1 MEPPAPRPGSAAK
14 EPPVRRIKLSLV
26 TTVALL
32 GLTTATAFA
41 EWTIRNDDHASYEL
55 TKECG
60 SKKEDWSVAG
70 KVTKK
75 LSVPAGATS
84 CTITVKQSHTSCT
97 VKDGESCVIA
107 SGKITKQ

>member
-1 MEPPAPRPGSAAK
+1 MS
-14 EPPVRRIKLSLV
+14 RIRLGFFTAFAV
-26 TTVALL
+26 L

-75 LSVPAGATS
+75 QSIPAGATS
-84 CTITVKQSHTSCT
+84 CTITVKQSKTSCT
-97 VKDGESCVIA
+97 VKDGETCVIA
-107 SGKITKQ
+107 SGKIATQ